1 MQNRAN
7 ILLEYIKYA
16 IAQKANQL
24 LSKEEIKQNLS
35 EHGLSE
41 KEIELVIEAANI
53 E

>member
-16 IAQKANQL
+16 IAQKANHL